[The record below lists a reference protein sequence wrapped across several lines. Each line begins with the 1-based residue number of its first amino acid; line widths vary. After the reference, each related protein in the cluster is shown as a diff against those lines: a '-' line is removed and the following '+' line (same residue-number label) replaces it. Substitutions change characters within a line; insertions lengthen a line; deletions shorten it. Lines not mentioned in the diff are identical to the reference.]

1 MYAYPTDFTDE
12 MIDAI
17 ARLPNIVK
25 YIDIPLQHMA
35 TPVLDLM
42 RRRTTGEQQIE
53 LLEKLRERIPGVAIR
68 TTFIVGF
75 PGETDEHFEEL
86 RGFVDDFGFDMVG
99 AFQFFSRTGHPG
111 RNARCRPQI
120 ARAR

>member
-42 RRRTTGEQQIE
+42 RRRTTGEQQIK

-86 RGFVDDFGFDMVG
+86 RGP
-99 AFQFFSRTGHPG
+99 ATPQS
-111 RNARCRPQI
+111 ARRSHRGTQQ
-120 ARAR
+120 